1 MSDAESAAV
10 VEYKAQTYNSSRQA
24 LEEELSKL
32 EINPEFF
39 KTLTVDQLAD
49 LLFGLNRAMNANAGS
64 AAANKI
70 AKKVSSG
77 LSSIDKKILKAL
89 LESNGSPSSLQL
101 SRELD
106 IPITT
111 VQRRRKRLEDE
122 FVNEFY
128 SLQYEK
134 FGKRQVTFIV
144 SLGAVDKNAIA
155 NEILGLEKVIAVAR
169 TFGDGADLKIE
180 AILESNQE
188 FMETSE
194 KIKAIQGI
202 QKVCW
207 FESLEILGRKK
218 ELDQAIVESA

>member
-1 MSDAESAAV
+1 LAKIDV
-10 VEYKAQTYNSSRQA
+10 
-24 LEEELSKL
+24 
-32 EINPEFF
+32 NPEFF

-49 LLFGLNRAMNANAGS
+49 LLFGLNRAINANAGS
-64 AAANKI
+64 AAGRRI
-70 AKKVSSG
+70 TKKLAGST

-89 LESNGSPSSLQL
+89 LESRGNPSSLQL

-106 IPITT
+106 IPLST

-169 TFGDGADLKIE
+169 TFGDGADLKVE

-194 KIKAIQGI
+194 KIKAIPGI

-207 FESLEILGRKK
+207 FESLELLGRKK
-218 ELDQAIVESA
+218 ELDLSIVEGAV